1 MKAKVAIW
9 LDMLRTYAF
18 GRVLQIQLLY
28 AMVPGL
34 LMTALWL
41 NSNIKRLG
49 SIALVHQAGDSWVP
63 IGNALRFVRSH
74 TDLAGLYHTTYFSTN
89 EQFIYAPQG
98 LAICDALDRLTGFSF
113 GDVEQAKIASWWL
126 LVALTAYA
134 YVFFLW
140 LARELRVAVATVD
153 QKLFV
158 LAVAVCSVYL
168 FFPLTGGYT
177 VGNIQNFLTAL
188 VAIAMFCFM
197 RGRSVAAGFLLGI
210 AVLVKP
216 HIGVM
221 LVWALVRR
229 DWRFAGG
236 MIAALAAGSL
246 LSLSMYGWPV
256 HAAYLELLQ
265 YLSGRGESYAGSHTF
280 ESALYRL
287 MHLGN
292 NVSFDAWHRTLQP
305 VAWIH
310 WTATAL
316 GLATMVWA
324 FWARKGDAPV
334 QRMLDFGSAYMAIV
348 IASPVAYEHH
358 FGLSYLLLPA
368 TALLMVVNA
377 AQDRAARI
385 ALPLAYLC
393 LANIFPVTDGLADTD
408 LNLLQSYRLIG
419 TLLLI
424 FTMIRIRPL
433 ASGSVA
439 SGVQEA
445 RPSQPALA

>member
-9 LDMLRTYAF
+9 LGMLRSYDF
-18 GRVLQIQLLY
+18 GRVLQIQLIY

-49 SIALVHQAGDSWVP
+49 SIALVNQAGDSWVP

-74 TDLAGLYHTTYFSTN
+74 ADLSGLYHATYFTTN

-98 LAICDALDRLTGFSF
+98 LALCDALDRLTGFSF
-113 GDVEQAKIASWWL
+113 GDLQQAKIASWWL

-134 YVFFLW
+134 YVFFAW
-140 LARELRVAVATVD
+140 LARKLKVQVATAD

-158 LAVAVCSVYL
+158 LAVSVCSVYL

-177 VGNIQNFLTAL
+177 VGNIQNFLTTLAAL
-188 VAIAMFCFM
+188 AMFGFM
-197 RGRSVAAGFLLGI
+197 RDRSVLAGFLLGI

-216 HIGVM
+216 HIGAM

-229 DWRFAGG
+229 EFRFAGG
-236 MIAALAAGSL
+236 MVAALIAGSL
-246 LSLSMYGWPV
+246 LSLVMYGWPV
-256 HAAYLELLQ
+256 HAAYLDLLQ

-280 ESALYRL
+280 ESALYRM

-292 NVSFDAWHRTLQP
+292 NVSFDAFHRTLQP

-316 GLATMVWA
+316 GVATMAWA
-324 FWARKGDAPV
+324 FWPRKGDGPIL
-334 QRMLDFGSAYMAIV
+334 RMLDFGAAYMAIV

-368 TALLMVVNA
+368 SALLMIVLNA
-377 AQDRAARI
+377 GDRVIRVT
-385 ALPLAYLC
+385 LPLAYLC
-393 LANIFPVTDGLADTD
+393 LANVFPVTNWIADTNM
-408 LNLLQSYRLIG
+408 NLLQSYRLFG

-424 FTMIRIRPL
+424 FSMVRLRRALVEGQARAAAAEGKL
-433 ASGSVA
+433 ADL
-439 SGVQEA
+439 
-445 RPSQPALA
+445 PA